1 MGSKKGKKPEQPE
14 QFDII
19 QNSGVIKETV
29 IIPKE
34 SGKYSGPVYYVQNIK
49 TSHGENVLSAKR
61 DVKGKLGR
69 IQIHA
74 NTAEAGK
81 RFPAI
86 KRALVRISPRRP
98 RITTKRPR
106 IK

>member
-1 MGSKKGKKPEQPE
+1 MGSKKGKKPE

-34 SGKYSGPVYYVQNIK
+34 KDGKYSGPVYYVQNIK

-61 DVKGKLGR
+61 DVNGKLGR